1 MSALQDALDA
11 MQYAGG
17 VLEKPGRAVR
27 GLLAGNAREGLA
39 ALPFSD
45 ALGLTDARERTTGE
59 DLLKHYGVDAG
70 SELGNGALGF
80 GVDLATDPLTYF
92 GGALA
97 RKAFGFGSKAAHSGE
112 TLGDAIDALRPSIP
126 AADEATIAAIDAD
139 RAAAL
144 ARFDGL
150 TPRADELSAIEQY
163 PDFKNFSHLVGDP
176 LAADAPS
183 VASDAALDGLGP
195 DAVARVRA
203 GAWDEAL
210 RGLGAV
216 PPDVRGM
223 VAADPQWQPALLT
236 RLAELAG
243 AADHPAAIRLPPDL
257 APGAGDQLGRV
268 HELLGLTPADYR
280 TPGGALDLPALRAHL
295 VGPAPGFDQRLA
307 ELLDLIASNQ
317 HGAR

>member
-11 MQYAGG
+11 MRYAGG
-17 VLEKPGRAVR
+17 MLEKPGRAVR

-70 SELGNGALGF
+70 SELGNGAMGF

-126 AADEATIAAIDAD
+126 AADEATIAAIDAR
-139 RAAAL
+139 RATAHADLDAL
-144 ARFDGL
+144 A
-150 TPRADELSAIEQY
+150 PQADELLSINQY
-163 PDFKNFSHLVGDP
+163 PDFENFQHLVGDP
-176 LAADAPS
+176 LVPGSPS
-183 VASDAALDGLGP
+183 VAADAALDGMGSE
-195 DAVARVRA
+195 AVGRIHA
-203 GAWDEAL
+203 GAWADAL
-210 RGLGAV
+210 GGLDAV

-223 VAADPQWQPALLT
+223 VAADPRWQPALLT

-243 AADHPAAIRLPPDL
+243 AADHPAAFHVPPDL
-257 APGAGDQLGRV
+257 APLLSGQLDRV
-268 HELLGLTPADYR
+268 HELLGLTPDAYR
-280 TPGGALDLPALRAHL
+280 TAAGALDLPALRHQL
-295 VGPAPGFDQRLA
+295 VGPAPGFDHRLSEILA
-307 ELLDLIASNQ
+307 QIASRQ
-317 HGAR
+317 QGAV